1 MKPEITFLILGVL
14 LVAVY
19 LYYSQYNEGF
29 ISPAEQKRID
39 ARKAEKERMLMA
51 QRARL
56 PTQAA
61 KQAPIAKPAA
71 PVAPKPVPAPLP
83 KAAQTSAIPKAT
95 PGATTT
101 DPTKALAQPKDIEA
115 TMEVLKNYG
124 LLATQKNPDSTDLGT
139 EDKSKALYF
148 LMMLEPLNNELQA
161 ALAQSD
167 AAKITQNDATV
178 IRNEVSRLTDKLRAA
193 RVISP
198 SAGTMIQTP
207 IKEPSGTK
215 DAEYAKLVEAEPMPT
230 VVAGP
235 VGVISLQTLEQLLV
249 RVKAEG
255 LRLSNL
261 RSTAATTQSRIAH
274 LEKLAAD
281 LGDIITAVKRKTMK
295 LEDVPIT
302 PDAAQRFLKELQSNT
317 GPIPPLIV
325 PKGVSPASIKASPT
339 ISQFGGTPLDNAM
352 VQKMLEEARNLKW
365 SLDVRLEYDPHMK
378 QREAMLSQIEKI
390 TKNLTLM
397 SVSDKGMTPQ
407 MYNKL
412 SQEMATIQRHA
423 MAQPPQ
429 HGPPVEGSMSR
440 LRTDYA
446 RVPTGAPTPNPDQ
459 VYAAQGAGLG
469 TQPNM
474 FPHGEISPDIQIRP
488 GFVMNSQQIA
498 RRPSTAS
505 FDESTVGGPDYKT
518 RALELCR
525 QVKSAQLGDA
535 ASFGCVS
542 NPDAVGP
549 NYSWK
554 GNFTMVCNRLG
565 DSWGRSYP
573 EQFGC
578 PKYDPTAKFSSG
590 F

>member
-1 MKPEITFLILGVL
+1 MKPEITLLILGVVLVL
-14 LVAVY
+14 LYVY
-19 LYYSQYNEGF
+19 FSRTNEGF

-39 ARKAEKERMLMA
+39 ARKAEKERMLAA
-51 QRARL
+51 QRAKL
-56 PTQAA
+56 PTQRDRP
-61 KQAPIAKPAA
+61 APISAQ
-71 PVAPKPVPAPLP
+71 PVAPKPTPAPLP
-83 KAAQTSAIPKAT
+83 TAAQSSAIPKAT

-115 TMEVLKNYG
+115 LMEVLKNYG

-139 EDKSKALYF
+139 EDKSKALYY

-161 ALAQSD
+161 ALAKSD
-167 AAKITQNDATV
+167 AAKITQDEATR
-178 IRNEVSRLTDKLRAA
+178 IRNEVSKLTDKLRAA
-193 RVISP
+193 RVVSP
-198 SAGTMIQTP
+198 SAGTMIQAP

-235 VGVISLQTLEQLLV
+235 VGVITLAVLEQLLT
-249 RVKAEG
+249 RIKAES
-255 LRLSNL
+255 LRLANL
-261 RSTAATTQSRIAH
+261 RSTAATTQSRIAQ

-295 LEDVPIT
+295 LEDVPIS
-302 PDAAQRFLKELQSNT
+302 PDAAEKFLKELRSNT

-325 PKGVSPASIKASPT
+325 PKGVSPASIAASPQ
-339 ISQFGGTPLDNAM
+339 ISQFGGVPMDNAM
-352 VQKMLEEARNLKW
+352 VQKLLEEARNLRW
-365 SLDVRLEYDPHMK
+365 SLDVRLEYDPHMDE
-378 QREAMLSQIEKI
+378 REKMLERIEKI
-390 TKNLTLM
+390 TKNLTLL

-407 MYNKL
+407 MYNRMA
-412 SQEMATIQRHA
+412 QEMAAIQRSA
-423 MAQPPQ
+423 TAQPPQ
-429 HGPPVEGSMSR
+429 RGPPVEGSMSR

-446 RVPTGAPTPNPDQ
+446 RVPTGAPRPAAEQ

-488 GFVMNSQQIA
+488 GFVMNSEQIA

-505 FDESTVGGPDYKT
+505 FDTSTVGGPDYKA

-535 ASFGCVS
+535 ASFGCVK
-542 NPDAVGP
+542 NPDEVGP

-554 GNFTMVCNRLG
+554 GNYTMVCNRLG
-565 DSWGRSYP
+565 DSWGRAYP

>member
-19 LYYSQYNEGF
+19 LYYSQYKEGF

-39 ARKAEKERMLMA
+39 ARKAEKERMLAA
-51 QRARL
+51 QRAKL

-71 PVAPKPVPAPLP
+71 PVAPKAAPAPLP
-83 KAAQTSAIPKAT
+83 TAAQTSAIPKAT

-115 TMEVLKNYG
+115 LMEVLKNYG

-161 ALAQSD
+161 ALAKSD
-167 AAKITQNDATV
+167 AAEITQNDAT
-178 IRNEVSRLTDKLRAA
+178 ILRNEISRLTDKLRAA

-230 VVAGP
+230 VAAGP

-339 ISQFGGTPLDNAM
+339 VSQFDGTPLDNAM

-378 QREAMLSQIEKI
+378 QREEMLERIEKI

-397 SVSDKGMTPQ
+397 SVSDKAMTPAAYQ
-407 MYNKL
+407 RMV
-412 SQEMATIQRHA
+412 QEMSTIQRHA

-429 HGPPVEGSMSR
+429 RGPPVEGSMSR

-446 RVPTGAPTPNPDQ
+446 RVPTGAPTPSADQ

-488 GFVMNSQQIA
+488 GFVMNTDQIA
-498 RRPSTAS
+498 RRPSAAS
-505 FDESTVGGPDYKT
+505 FDGSAVGGPDYKT

-535 ASFGCVS
+535 NSFGCVS

>member
-1 MKPEITFLILGVL
+1 MKPEITLLILGVL

-19 LYYSQYNEGF
+19 LYYSQYKEGF
-29 ISPAEQKRID
+29 ISPAEQARIA
-39 ARKAEKERMLMA
+39 ARMAEKQKALLA
-51 QRARL
+51 NRAKL
-56 PTQAA
+56 GI
-61 KQAPIAKPAA
+61 KAPLAEVPAA
-71 PVAPKPVPAPLP
+71 T
-83 KAAQTSAIPKAT
+83 QQSAIPAAT

-101 DPTKALAQPKDIEA
+101 DPSTAKPQPRDIQS
-115 TMEVLKNYG
+115 TMEALKNFG
-124 LLATQKNPDSTDLGT
+124 LLAVQKNPDSTDLAA
-139 EDKSKALYF
+139 EDKSKAVFY
-148 LMMLEPLNNELQA
+148 LMSLEKLNNELQA
-161 ALAQSD
+161 ALANSD
-167 AAKITQNDATV
+167 AAKFSLKDITT
-178 IRNEVSRLTDKLRAA
+178 IRNDVNKLTLKLRSS
-193 RVISP
+193 RVVSP
-198 SAGTMIQTP
+198 TAGTMIQAP

-230 VVAGP
+230 VAAGP
-235 VGVISLQTLEQLLV
+235 IGVISLQMLEELLT
-249 RVKAEG
+249 RVKAES

-261 RSTAATTQSRIAH
+261 RSTAATVKSRIAH

-302 PDAAQRFLKELQSNT
+302 VDAAQRFLKELRSNT
-317 GPIPPLIV
+317 GPVPPLIV
-325 PKGVSPASIKASPT
+325 PKGVSPASIKASSAV
-339 ISQFGGTPLDNAM
+339 SQFNGTPMDNAM

-397 SVSDKGMTPQ
+397 SVSDKGMTPAAYQ
-407 MYNKL
+407 KL
-412 SQEMATIQRHA
+412 TQEMAAIQRHA

-429 HGPPVEGSMSR
+429 GGPPVEGAMSR

-446 RVPTGAPTPNPDQ
+446 RVPTGVPAPNPNQ

-474 FPHGEISPDIQIRP
+474 FPHGEVSPDIQIRP
-488 GFVMNSQQIA
+488 GFVMNTEQIA
-498 RRPSTAS
+498 RRPSAAS
-505 FDESTVGGPDYKT
+505 FDTATVGGPDYKV

-525 QVKSAQLGDA
+525 QIKSAQLGDA
-535 ASFGCVS
+535 ASFGCVH
-542 NPDAVGP
+542 NPDEVGS

-554 GNFTMVCNRLG
+554 GNYTMVCNRLG
-565 DSWGRSYP
+565 DSWGRAYP